1 MGVGGVRKGSE
12 PCTGARVAIEDEMGF
27 PVDVD
32 LIAGHEFAE
41 CAGFYREGKSHLGGG
56 ERLVRNDSTFRD
68 WSSNSASE
76 RRQPE
81 SRSYSSKAGQIRVDG
96 AAVADRLAM

>member
-1 MGVGGVRKGSE
+1 M
-12 PCTGARVAIEDEMGF
+12 
-27 PVDVD
+27 DVD
-32 LIAGHEFAE
+32 LISGHEVAE
-41 CAGFYREGKSHLGGG
+41 CAGFDHG
-56 ERLVRNDSTFRD
+56 EETAFWEEERDSSEMAAPSTSRD

-81 SRSYSSKAGQIRVDG
+81 SRSYSSKAGQMRADR

>member
-1 MGVGGVRKGSE
+1 MSSLNARASIMEDKAFWEEERDSSE
-12 PCTGARVAIEDEMGF
+12 MTAPSGT
-27 PVDVD
+27 
-32 LIAGHEFAE
+32 
-41 CAGFYREGKSHLGGG
+41 
-56 ERLVRNDSTFRD
+56 RD

-81 SRSYSSKAGQIRVDG
+81 SRSYSSKAGQIREDR